1 MWDTKPRSRQGDP
14 VQVTIDGPAGVGKT
28 SVGSRVAE
36 KFSLLF
42 IQSGSL
48 YRAIAYADKN
58 NLNLDS
64 IEFAINDA
72 YHTHLM
78 IEGKKVNSDLD
89 SEKIGELASRLARK
103 GKVRDKVNEIITNVS
118 KGEDV
123 LVEGRDIGTVVLTHA
138 GLKVFLT
145 ASSHERALRRH
156 KQISAQGKVEDIEAE
171 LLKRDNRDKTRKIAP
186 LKPAKDAKIIDTT
199 SLTEDQV
206 VEKISGLVTKH
217 IG

>member
-1 MWDTKPRSRQGDP
+1 M
-14 VQVTIDGPAGVGKT
+14 QVTIDGPAGVGKT